1 MNRAQMIIQG
11 IMAGDFSTAMTEAKS
26 EIKARVANICEDHQ
40 AVLLSSYGMTII
52 EKKCNEEEDDDDSDD
67 ELDDKSGDSDEESD
81 DQSGSDDNK
90 NSEKEP
96 DEE

>member
-11 IMAGDFSTAMTEAKS
+11 IMAGDFSTAMAEAKS

-52 EKKCNEEEDDDDSDD
+52 EKKCNEEDDDDSDD
-67 ELDDKSGDSDEESD
+67 EPDDKSGDSDEESD
-81 DQSGSDDNK
+81 DQSGSDDDQ

-96 DEE
+96 DED

>member
-11 IMAGDFSTAMTEAKS
+11 IMAGDFSTAMAEAKA

-52 EKKCNEEEDDDDSDD
+52 EKKCNEEDDDKDSDD
-67 ELDDKSGDSDEESD
+67 EPDDKSDDPEEESD
-81 DQSGSDDNK
+81 DQSGSDDDK
-90 NSEKEP
+90 DSEKEP
-96 DEE
+96 DED